1 VTAGS
6 AYGNSYQNSVA
17 EQRPGV
23 RLRDRLAA
31 HVEIWRLDLFSYT
44 GLVSVAGALLA
55 SAHWPAWRLVGTWL
69 APSLGWVAAMYGGDY
84 FDRDLDTMAKPQRP
98 LPSGRVK
105 PREAFAGMVT
115 CVLLGMVIAVLLNPW
130 NFFVVLAAL
139 TLGVSYSKYL
149 KARGIWGNLV
159 RGGVTAMALIHGT
172 LATSPSLQLRLL
184 PIALVF
190 WLHDSGSNVVG
201 AICDRE
207 GDRAGGYRTFP
218 VRHGDTP
225 ALWVMLA
232 FDLGW
237 VALAAGYALTLGGR
251 FRLAFYVPFLAVAAL
266 MGLVCGLMLLF
277 APRPVP
283 RLTSLRAH
291 EVLVVER
298 LVLTSGF
305 VAAVTGPPIAVALL
319 VPSAGA
325 WLVASVVMMR
335 RSYEPSR
342 VRPRSRVEQ
351 HEAGLTP
358 QDA

>member
-1 VTAGS
+1 MTAGIS
-6 AYGNSYQNSVA
+6 ERKSVT
-17 EQRPGV
+17 EQGPRV

-55 SAHWPAWRLVGTWL
+55 SAQHPLWRLAGTWL

-84 FDRDLDTMAKPQRP
+84 FDRDLDKIAKPQRP
-98 LPSGRVK
+98 VPSGRVK
-105 PREAFAGMVT
+105 PGEAFAGMVT

-130 NFFVVLAAL
+130 NFFVVLGAL
-139 TLGVSYSKYL
+139 TLGVGYSKYL
-149 KARGIWGNLV
+149 KARGIWGNLI
-159 RGGVTAMALIHGT
+159 RGGVTAMAFIHGT
-172 LATSPSLQLRLL
+172 LATSPSLPVRLL

-237 VALAAGYALTLGGR
+237 LALAAGYVLTLGGR
-251 FRLAFYVPFLAVAAL
+251 FDLAYYLPFLTAAAL

-305 VAAVTGPPIAVALL
+305 VAAAVGPPVAVALL

-342 VRPRSRVEQ
+342 VRRGAMRSSTETGPVS
-351 HEAGLTP
+351 LTSP
-358 QDA
+358 GA